1 MHIEFFVE
9 EPSAEAAL
17 INLAPALLPQEAS
30 YAFHVFN
37 GKPDLLKKA
46 PQRLRAYRRW
56 IPGNWRIVVL
66 IDEDRRDCRELK
78 ARLERTAIDSGFVTK
93 SSVTGHAEFQVLN
106 RITVEE
112 LEAWFLGDV
121 EAITSAYP
129 RVSAKALG
137 KPKYQDSDAIAGGTA
152 EALEQVMKKA
162 GYYPGG
168 MPKIEVAA
176 RISSVMDPMRNRSRS
191 FQVFREGLAALA

>member
-1 MHIEFFVE
+1 
-9 EPSAEAAL
+9 
-17 INLAPALLPQEAS
+17 
-30 YAFHVFN
+30 
-37 GKPDLLKKA
+37 
-46 PQRLRAYRRW
+46 
-56 IPGNWRIVVL
+56 
-66 IDEDRRDCRELK
+66 
-78 ARLERTAIDSGFVTK
+78 
-93 SSVTGHAEFQVLN
+93 LN

-168 MPKIEVAA
+168 MPKIEVAT

-191 FQVFREGLAALA
+191 FQVFREGLSAMA